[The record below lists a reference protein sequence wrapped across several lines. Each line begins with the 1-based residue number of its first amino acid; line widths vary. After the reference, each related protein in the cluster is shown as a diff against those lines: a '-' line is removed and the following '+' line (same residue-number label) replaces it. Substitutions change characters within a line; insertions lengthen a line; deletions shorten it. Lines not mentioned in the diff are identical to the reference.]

1 MKSTGWCSSIIPLYR
16 FVIVFQDGN
25 HTEKILLVMTLFFFF
40 SAREEGISKLG
51 AMEESYKLNEPVT
64 SYYKKVVL

>member
-1 MKSTGWCSSIIPLYR
+1 MVILLYR
-16 FVIVFQDGN
+16 FVIVFQNGN
-25 HTEKILLVMTLFFFF
+25 HTEKIPLVMTLFF

-64 SYYKKVVL
+64 SYYKKAVL